1 MNDYTNTIGLICG
14 VVALI
19 VGVIAYVRSG
29 KPITIQGIEQTL
41 EQGQALA
48 AELRE
53 VAEAGVTAAQ
63 QLKESGKIVSNS
75 EAYQHAFAHVQKW
88 FPDLDP
94 QLVANAIEAAY
105 YGVKVAKQQ
114 RVNWNS

>member
-1 MNDYTNTIGLICG
+1 MTDYTNLIALLCG

-19 VGVIAYVRSG
+19 IGALAYARSG
-29 KPITIQGIEQTL
+29 KPVTFEGVEQTL
-41 EQGQALA
+41 QQGQALA

-63 QLKESGKIVSNS
+63 QLKESGKIVTNT
-75 EAYQHAFAHVQKW
+75 EAYQHAFAHIQAW

-94 QLVANAIEAAY
+94 QLVANAVEAAY